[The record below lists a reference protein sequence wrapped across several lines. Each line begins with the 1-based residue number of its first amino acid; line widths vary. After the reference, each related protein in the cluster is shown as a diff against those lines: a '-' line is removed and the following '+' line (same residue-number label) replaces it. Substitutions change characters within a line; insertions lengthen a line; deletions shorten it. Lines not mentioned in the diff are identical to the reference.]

1 MPERRAGNGPMGKCW
16 SKDTLLPLCK
26 IVSDELLY
34 KIGLMMNNFVL
45 NAKRA
50 DLMLSALT
58 TKGKRN
64 SSIYKGASGNFWV
77 SLWH

>member
-1 MPERRAGNGPMGKCW
+1 MGKCW
-16 SKDTLLPLCK
+16 SKDTLFPLGK

-45 NAKRA
+45 DAKRA

-64 SSIYKGASGNFWV
+64 PSDPKIDEEVLY
-77 SLWH
+77 